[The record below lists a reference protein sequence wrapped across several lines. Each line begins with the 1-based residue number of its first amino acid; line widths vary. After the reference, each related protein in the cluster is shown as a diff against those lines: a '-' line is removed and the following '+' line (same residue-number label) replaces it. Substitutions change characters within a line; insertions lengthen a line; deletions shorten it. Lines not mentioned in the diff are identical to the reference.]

1 MLTLKV
7 RTPMNEDC
15 RGCHNSMLISIVVD
29 LLEKMLNLDPEKR
42 ITAADALMHPYL
54 SPYQDSEDEPTFE
67 KELSWSLLES
77 ELSAEEWKTNM

>member
-1 MLTLKV
+1 MLNLKV
-7 RTPMNEDC
+7 RTPISYCCDC
-15 RGCHNSMLISIVVD
+15 HISMLIFIAID

-54 SPYQDSEDEPTFE
+54 STYQDSEDEPAFD

-77 ELSAEEWKTNM
+77 ELSADEWKTNM